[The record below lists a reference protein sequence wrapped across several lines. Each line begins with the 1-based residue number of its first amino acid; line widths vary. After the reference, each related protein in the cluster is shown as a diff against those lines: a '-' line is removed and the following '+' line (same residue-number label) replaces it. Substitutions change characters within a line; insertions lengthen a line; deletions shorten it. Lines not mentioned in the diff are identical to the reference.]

1 MTLERTM
8 AAMVAALIVVGCSR
22 SEAPPTNANANV
34 GMRNAAAPA
43 DNRAGSKPAGND
55 QGADAEAEEEEEAS
69 EDLAQPAHED
79 RSGPT
84 RNAACE
90 INDERAVACSF
101 TPVLNDGSFDIDTP
115 DRQLRVL
122 VSGREAAVYERIGN
136 RRIPLPG
143 TLFRDPGDEA
153 CWVVEEGDADAP
165 VTRVCAR

>member
-1 MTLERTM
+1 MKIGGTV
-8 AAMVAALIVVGCSR
+8 AAMLLALITIACNRTPDPASGNTFATGNTSGLAATAANAVNAAGAR
-22 SEAPPTNANANV
+22 PAAKQAEAP
-34 GMRNAAAPA
+34 AA
-43 DNRAGSKPAGND
+43 DD
-55 QGADAEAEEEEEAS
+55 EEEEV
-69 EDLAQPAHED
+69 AQDDHED